1 MRTVDEGI
9 VKPTLDTL
17 PAGLWAEFHISSH
30 TTVLQSL
37 QTSAGPA
44 WKRLYQIPTREE
56 KTKWGEGKKTWSW
69 TCQHPILKMRC
80 KAKNKNVS
88 GVEFENN
95 HTNHSHHSTTHIIAP
110 RKDRAAFCR
119 DASSCV
125 TMDTRPRLSGVICGE
140 CLTSWSDGWC
150 RGLLRPRKR
159 ERQSLFHKF
168 KCQIGKSE
176 YYRQE

>member
-1 MRTVDEGI
+1 MIDHAALTRDCYGITDVHRSECVRTVDEEI

-30 TTVLQSL
+30 ITVLQSL

-44 WKRLYQIPTREE
+44 WKRLYQIPTKEE
-56 KTKWGEGKKTWSW
+56 KKGKKEKKTW
-69 TCQHPILKMRC
+69 TCQHPVLKTQC
-80 KAKNKNVS
+80 KAKSENGS

-95 HTNHSHHSTTHIIAP
+95 HTNNSHHSTTHIVAP

-125 TMDTRPRLSGVICGE
+125 TMDTRPRLSCVICGE

-150 RGLLRPRKR
+150 RGLLRPRER
-159 ERQSLFHKF
+159 ER
-168 KCQIGKSE
+168 
-176 YYRQE
+176 